1 MSVYVR
7 QRTAIRIPTPYPAEG
22 RRMRLVRHLVPAL
35 IAGLFWAVPLG
46 AQETTGAVTGKVVDA
61 TTQQPLANVE
71 VAIAGTPYR
80 ELSRSD
86 GSFTLNGVP
95 AGAYRLRASRIGYGS
110 QIQEITVTPG
120 GTTTAQVTLAPAA
133 AILEPVVV
141 TGYGTQRREA
151 ITGSVSTV
159 SAAAA
164 NVGVVTNVDQM
175 IQARAAGVEVTRNNG
190 EPGAGTQILIRG
202 GSSISNSNDPLYVI
216 DGVPIYNVPTEPPSY
231 AFTGTPPLP
240 RNPLNLLNPSD
251 IASITILKDA
261 SATAIYGS
269 RAANGVILV
278 ETKKGAAAGGPSIEY
293 DSYVAAASPAK
304 YLNLVTAGDYRQ
316 YVNQQVPIFIADTA
330 ACLPK
335 PVDTKGACFTSAR
348 GLDPIHL
355 TSLGNANTDWYRAV
369 TRTAVTHN
377 HDLSFSGG
385 SEDTRY
391 RASLNYMKQQGV
403 AISNGLERIQGRLSA
418 THKALDNRMRL
429 GVNVTTS
436 RVNDQYI
443 LFENRAGFEGG
454 VFQNAAVFNPT
465 LPIMVNDTT
474 YYEVPGSQSLRNP
487 VALANQV
494 SNLGQTTRT
503 LANGS
508 AELDIVPGL
517 TGQVTVGLDYSA
529 GGRQIYFPIAN
540 PLGRTLGNGL
550 ARVYSQDNS
559 TKTVQTLLTYRRQV
573 GEAHSLDVVGGY
585 EYSKFTKDV
594 AMGQGKG
601 FVTDLLLYN
610 SLNAASTLQDSS
622 DAQESRLVSFLSRVN
637 YGFKDRFFVTGVL
650 RYDGS
655 SKFAEGHQWALFPG
669 LSASWH
675 LTQEEFLRGGPFSDL
690 RLRVGWG
697 RQGNP
702 GIKPYQS
709 LRTLVGGTS
718 AAYPWGDASQ
728 AGVIPNSVG
737 NPNLKWEQTDQY
749 NGALDFGF
757 LNNRLAGS
765 VEYYIKNTSDLILEV
780 PVPQP
785 QPAATR
791 LENVGKLR
799 NRGVELSL
807 DALVVAR
814 PGLTWR
820 SGLVFAAERNK
831 ILNLGPHTFLTS
843 GIVSGQGQSDT
854 RAERLIPGH
863 PLGTFYGPVFV
874 GVDPTTGYQVFACTA
889 ATSGC
894 VNGLTTKRG
903 GPDAADYQVI
913 GDANPD
919 FTIGLHNQVNWGKFD
934 ISFLL
939 RASVGQDVFNNT
951 ALVWSTKSNALQDKN
966 FLAPALSDG
975 TDLHEPAIYSSRW
988 VERASFLRLQNLTVE
1003 YALDLPVL
1011 TRSARSARLYVSADN
1026 LFVITGYSGLDP
1038 EVSSLNQS
1046 DPTDVGLAAR
1056 GIDYLSYPRPRT
1068 ITGGLRVAF

>member
-164 NVGVVTNVDQM
+164 NVGVITNVDQM

-443 LFENRAGFEGG
+443 LFENQAGFEGG